1 MDNKDLVHLLLR
13 EIKEMSLLCAS
24 LSELDDIP
32 NGLLCLSREKVDSMS
47 IILDRL
53 QGKNQ
58 EVKRGVEEKIEVCE
72 EKKCESV
79 AKESVSMK
87 DNVQLTKALEEKEN
101 QEEEKTQKKCKVEE
115 KKEDFGTKIVE
126 NKVEKETKEEIRKDM
141 NQESPKEIVGAQE
154 SVVCPTKEKKTEK
167 AVSTRVPS
175 KSISAESRF
184 VKSLKLC
191 LGDKFRY
198 KKELFGDDMSLLNK
212 TMAELDALSSMEEA
226 FAYIERF
233 DWDEENPAVEDFLN
247 LLQNRF
253 S

>member
-1 MDNKDLVHLLLR
+1 
-13 EIKEMSLLCAS
+13 
-24 LSELDDIP
+24 
-32 NGLLCLSREKVDSMS
+32 
-47 IILDRL
+47 
-53 QGKNQ
+53 
-58 EVKRGVEEKIEVCE
+58 
-72 EKKCESV
+72 
-79 AKESVSMK
+79 
-87 DNVQLTKALEEKEN
+87 
-101 QEEEKTQKKCKVEE
+101 
-115 KKEDFGTKIVE
+115 
-126 NKVEKETKEEIRKDM
+126 M

>member
-24 LSELDDIP
+24 LSELDEIP

-53 QGKNQ
+53 QGKSQ
-58 EVKRGVEEKIEVCE
+58 EEKRNVEEKREECE
-72 EKKCESV
+72 EKKSV
-79 AKESVSMK
+79 AKESVPMK
-87 DNVQLTKALEEKEN
+87 DNVQLTETIEVKENHKEEKE
-101 QEEEKTQKKCKVEE
+101 QKKCKVESE
-115 KKEDFGTKIVE
+115 KENFGTKIVE
-126 NKVEKETKEEIRKDM
+126 NKVEKDSKEAIRKDT
-141 NQESPKEIVGAQE
+141 NQEIKKEIVGAQG
-154 SVVCPTKEKKTEK
+154 SVVSPTKEKKSEK
-167 AVSTRVPS
+167 TISTRVPT
-175 KSISAESRF
+175 KNVSAESRF

-212 TMAELDALSSMEEA
+212 TMAELDALSTLEEA